1 MNSTLLYLDASGLVK
16 LVRAEAETT
25 RLFGFLQ
32 DWPVRVSSVIA
43 RVEVLRAVRRV
54 ASDTTT
60 YRRAEE
66 VLLRVGLIALDETI
80 LEGAGR
86 SEPPELRSLDAIHLA
101 TAVTVR
107 NDLGGIVTYDIRLA
121 EAARRAGFPVFAPG
135 AASLQR
141 P

>member
-1 MNSTLLYLDASGLVK
+1 MNSTLLYLDSSGLVK
-16 LVRAEAETT
+16 LVHAEAETT
-25 RLFGFLQ
+25 PLIGFLH

-54 ASDTTT
+54 ASDESTF
-60 YRRAEE
+60 RRAEA
-66 VLLRVGLIALDETI
+66 VLLRVGLIALDEAV

-86 SEPPELRSLDAIHLA
+86 SEPAELRSLDAIHLA

-107 NDLGGIVTYDIRLA
+107 NELGGIVTYDIRLA
-121 EAARRAGFPVFAPG
+121 AAARRAGFLVFAPG
-135 AASLQR
+135 APSPRR